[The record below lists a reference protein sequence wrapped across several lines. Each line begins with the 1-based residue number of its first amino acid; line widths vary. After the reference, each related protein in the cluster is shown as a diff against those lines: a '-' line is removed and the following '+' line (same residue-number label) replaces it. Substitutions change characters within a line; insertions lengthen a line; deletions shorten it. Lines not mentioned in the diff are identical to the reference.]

1 MILFIVIF
9 LTNNVNF
16 TTSTGDATNLQKT
29 RGLFEFLRNAR
40 VFERNAPC
48 ATCKRAGLV
57 VAKKQGLAFVAVE
70 REDGSRFG
78 EAAPGR
84 SRDRRKQQRR

>member
-1 MILFIVIF
+1 M
-9 LTNNVNF
+9 
-16 TTSTGDATNLQKT
+16 GDATNLLKT